1 MRDKTVTFLVKSVRT
16 NRMPLVGDTTVK
28 HLKMALEEGGYDVED
43 ADIRIIRDGHSYV
56 GHVKNVLLHDND
68 IVVFKTNEL
77 QLRVSPDI
85 ARKHD
90 EAAAGC
96 SPDCCDSRV
105 EKMKNDILAAIE
117 CLKSA
122 VRNA

>member
-1 MRDKTVTFLVKSVRT
+1 VSNPTVTFLVKSIRT

-28 HLKMALEEGGYDVED
+28 HLKMALAEGGYDVED
-43 ADIRIIRDGHSYV
+43 ANIRIIRDGHSYA

-68 IVVFKTNEL
+68 IVIFKTDEM
-77 QLRVSPDI
+77 QLRVSPEI

-90 EAAAGC
+90 EANAGC

-105 EKMKNDILAAIE
+105 DKMKHDILDAIE
-117 CLKSA
+117 SLKRA
-122 VRNA
+122 VAEA

>member
-28 HLKMALEEGGYDVED
+28 HLKMALAEGGYDVED
-43 ADIRIIRDGHSYV
+43 ADIRIIRDGRSYA

-68 IVVFKTNEL
+68 IVVFKTDEM

-105 EKMKNDILAAIE
+105 EKMKSGILEAIKNLE
-117 CLKSA
+117 EA